1 MTTGTANAPARWQK
15 QRKRSSN
22 QMPSTSGKTLRLCRS
37 HATAGLRGRWR
48 APFAHSGDDYHH
60 CAGRAPSF
68 RWYSRRNYELQRS
81 SDLQTWSTIA
91 MLTAPLHGIMQYD
104 DPSPAFLPDAPALNP
119 GTVAAALNRRRC
131 PPAGT
136 WRGRI
141 WSPPVVGGDDRRDAG
156 GAAFL
161 PHYGGII
168 RLPEVSRCRIVTEN
182 FSQLPCESAP
192 SYDNQLPSS
201 TGQRAHSICD
211 LGNCSFA
218 DGVRGSIC
226 REK

>member
-68 RWYSRRNYELQRS
+68 RWYFWRNYELQRS

-119 GTVAAALNRRRC
+119 GTVAAALNRCRC

-161 PHYGGII
+161 PHYWRNNPPAGGLA
-168 RLPEVSRCRIVTEN
+168 LPDRHGN
-182 FSQLPCESAP
+182 FSTITLRVSPF
-192 SYDNQLPSS
+192 L
-201 TGQRAHSICD
+201 
-211 LGNCSFA
+211 
-218 DGVRGSIC
+218 
-226 REK
+226 